1 MQIAHK
7 LLAFGTDCR
16 RMARETCM
24 ELDDMTNLTH
34 DRFDRAILSALQRD
48 GALTNA
54 QLSEI
59 VHLSPS
65 QCSRRRA
72 ALEKSGAI
80 RGYAARLDG
89 RLLGFGIRAFARV
102 NLRSHGAAGDKD
114 FASFAAAQ
122 PEVRA
127 AHSVSG
133 DADYVLELQVRDLD
147 ALADFIH
154 DRLLQHSQVTQVRS
168 EIVLKSAKEDGG
180 LPI

>member
-1 MQIAHK
+1 MRK
-7 LLAFGTDCR
+7 WGDF
-16 RMARETCM
+16 M
-24 ELDDMTNLTH
+24 H
-34 DRFDRAILSALQRD
+34 DSFDRAILAALQRD

-80 RGYAARLDG
+80 RGYTARLDG
-89 RLLGFGIRAFARV
+89 RVLGFGIRAFARV